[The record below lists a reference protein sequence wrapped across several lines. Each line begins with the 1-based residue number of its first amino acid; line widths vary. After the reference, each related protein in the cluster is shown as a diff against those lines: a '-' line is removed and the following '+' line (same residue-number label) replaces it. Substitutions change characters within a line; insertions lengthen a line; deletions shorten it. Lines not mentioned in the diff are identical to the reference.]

1 MACIEC
7 LLLSVWAF
15 AYTFFYT
22 ASTVNQAMFWHRVG
36 WVGGSLFPPFAILFF
51 ILLSQRK
58 QYISH
63 VWQYAVIFLLP
74 VILLIKN
81 IFGKSTSLASGFVQS
96 GAGWGWTYVN
106 SVANVWTWIYLLTL
120 GLYFSFGFYLLL
132 QWRKESP
139 YQTQKRQATVIIV
152 VDLLV
157 LIIGINSDFII
168 PFFNHFLPP
177 LANISTLLF
186 AAGFYYLISR
196 QQLFS
201 TMSSPDVILDTIM
214 DPVLLLDEQ
223 GKIIRCNLA
232 TDELLKYDRE
242 ALTGKTLSTFFQQQ
256 QYNQESLKMLAE
268 QNRLENRE
276 IDLVSS
282 DGEIIHTVLS
292 AAVARDSIDGFMG
305 IIISFHDIT
314 ARMEIQQELLKSREN
329 YKRLA
334 DELYQLANY
343 DTLTHLPNR
352 RLFHQ
357 QLAAYASHY
366 GAIKD
371 DFAVIF
377 LDLNHFK
384 KINDQYG
391 HVVGDQVLIET
402 AKRLESVRLQN
413 EILSRMGGD
422 EFTLIIPALQSET
435 TLSQRINALKA
446 AFSAPFL
453 INNLSLK
460 LSISAGAARYS
471 QADQHLNILLKCAD
485 EQMYQDKRT
494 KNCDHFSQKLE

>member
-1 MACIEC
+1 MILNALSLLSFSSFVIFFLLGLYCLKLNKTSRLNQMACIEC
-7 LLLSVWAF
+7 LLLSEWAF

-36 WVGGSLFPPFAILFF
+36 WIGGSLFPPFAILFF

-106 SVANVWTWIYLLTL
+106 SVENVWTWIYLLAL

-139 YQTQKRQATVIIV
+139 YQTQKRQAMV
-152 VDLLV
+152 
-157 LIIGINSDFII
+157 
-168 PFFNHFLPP
+168 
-177 LANISTLLF
+177 
-186 AAGFYYLISR
+186 
-196 QQLFS
+196 
-201 TMSSPDVILDTIM
+201 
-214 DPVLLLDEQ
+214 
-223 GKIIRCNLA
+223 
-232 TDELLKYDRE
+232 
-242 ALTGKTLSTFFQQQ
+242 
-256 QYNQESLKMLAE
+256 
-268 QNRLENRE
+268 
-276 IDLVSS
+276 
-282 DGEIIHTVLS
+282 
-292 AAVARDSIDGFMG
+292 